1 MVGRS
6 PDLSNSL
13 NFSFLF
19 LYSPSGSLLSCL
31 EQVKTYLLTDGT
43 CKCGLE
49 CPLVL
54 PKVKKSKFWISVLF
68 GLWISALSANDLI
81 SVLYK
86 IEVVY
91 TQRLTIECKPLNKSP
106 FCLLPTWKRSDS
118 VFMVVEHFPIKM
130 ATCHQ
135 HSSTV
140 LVCEVHT

>member
-54 PKVKKSKFWISVLF
+54 PKVKKS
-68 GLWISALSANDLI
+68 
-81 SVLYK
+81 
-86 IEVVY
+86 
-91 TQRLTIECKPLNKSP
+91 
-106 FCLLPTWKRSDS
+106 
-118 VFMVVEHFPIKM
+118 
-130 ATCHQ
+130 
-135 HSSTV
+135 
-140 LVCEVHT
+140 